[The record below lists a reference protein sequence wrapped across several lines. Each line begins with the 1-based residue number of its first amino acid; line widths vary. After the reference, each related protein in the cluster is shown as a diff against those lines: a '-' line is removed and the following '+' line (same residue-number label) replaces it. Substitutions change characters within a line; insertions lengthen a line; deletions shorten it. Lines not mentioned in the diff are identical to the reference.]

1 MTAQDELDRFHSF
14 ELSGWRRLASGYA
27 RYYEPLVSQAIAPLL
42 AAAAPIESARVLD
55 LCCGPGYVAAEIER
69 RGGVPAGIDFAA
81 EMIALARA
89 RWPDIEF
96 HQGDAEALQVPDR
109 SFDAVVANFG
119 FLHLARP
126 EVAMGQIA
134 RVLKPGGR
142 VAFTVWA
149 SPADSI
155 GHRIMLQAVTA
166 HGNTNVGLPEGPALF
181 RFSDERECHALFASA
196 GLVDGRVAKVAHTW
210 SVPAP
215 DGLFDAVISGGVRIA
230 TLLEAQSPEALA
242 RIRMAVRE
250 ACAPYRRDGMLAIP
264 LASVLA
270 SARRP

>member
-14 ELSGWRRLASGYA
+14 ELNGWRRLASGYA
-27 RYYEPLVSQAIAPLL
+27 RYYEPLVSQSIAPLL
-42 AAAAPIESARVLD
+42 ATAEPFEGARVLD
-55 LCCGPGYVAAEIER
+55 LCCGPGYVAAEIQR
-69 RGGVPAGIDFAA
+69 RGGVPTGVDFAA
-81 EMIALARA
+81 EMVALAQA
-89 RWPDIEF
+89 RWPDIDF
-96 HQGDAEALQVPDR
+96 QQGDAEALQFADQ
-109 SFDAVVANFG
+109 SFDAVVVNFG

-126 EVAMGQIA
+126 EVAIGQIA

-142 VAFTVWA
+142 IAFTVWA
-149 SPADSI
+149 SPAESI

-166 HGNTNVGLPEGPALF
+166 HGKTDVGLPEGPALF
-181 RFSDERECHALFASA
+181 RFSDEQECQALFASA
-196 GLVDGRVAKVAHTW
+196 GLVDGKVTRVPHMW
-210 SVPAP
+210 GVPAP
-215 DGLFDAVISGGVRIA
+215 DGLFDSVISGGVRIA

-250 ACAPYRRDGMLAIP
+250 ACAPYRRDEMLQIP

>member
-1 MTAQDELDRFHSF
+1 MTTQDELDRFHSF

-27 RYYEPLVSQAIAPLL
+27 RYYEPLVSQAITPLL
-42 AAAAPIESARVLD
+42 AAVAPVEGARILD
-55 LCCGPGYVAAEIER
+55 LCCGPGYVSAEIKR
-69 RGGVPAGIDFAA
+69 RGGVPTGVDFAA
-81 EMIALARA
+81 EMIALGKA
-89 RWPDIEF
+89 RWPDIDF
-96 HQGDAEALQVPDR
+96 QQGDAEALQFYDQA
-109 SFDAVVANFG
+109 FDAVVANFG

-126 EVAMGQIA
+126 EIAMGQIA

-149 SPADSI
+149 SPAESI

-166 HGNTNVGLPEGPALF
+166 HGKTDVGLPEGPALF
-181 RFSDERECHALFASA
+181 RFSDKQECQSLFASA
-196 GLVDGRVAKVAHTW
+196 GLAGGKVVNVAHNW

-242 RIRMAVRE
+242 RIRTAVRE
-250 ACAPYRRDGMLAIP
+250 ACAPYRRDGALQIP

-270 SARRP
+270 SAVRP